1 MSVNSEEKKYWQWV
15 SSLMLDMAEDQKIYR
30 QARIKSSGALNQ
42 TIKRIGRENLP
53 DWMLEKY
60 MEQPPN
66 QGDGNERRNTSG
78 NQLHHIPC
86 DGVRPADR
94 YC

>member
-30 QARIKSSGALNQ
+30 QARIKTSGALNQ

-66 QGDGNERRNTSG
+66 QGDGNE
-78 NQLHHIPC
+78 
-86 DGVRPADR
+86 
-94 YC
+94 

>member
-1 MSVNSEEKKYWQWV
+1 VSVNSEEKKYWQWV
-15 SSLMLDMAEDQKIYR
+15 SSLMLDMAEDQRIYR

-66 QGDGNERRNTSG
+66 QGDGNE
-78 NQLHHIPC
+78 
-86 DGVRPADR
+86 
-94 YC
+94 

>member
-1 MSVNSEEKKYWQWV
+1 MSVNSEEKKKYQQWV
-15 SSLMLDMAEDQKIYR
+15 LSLMLDMAEDQRIYR

-60 MEQPPN
+60 MEQPPKS
-66 QGDGNERRNTSG
+66 RR
-78 NQLHHIPC
+78 
-86 DGVRPADR
+86 R
-94 YC
+94 

>member
-1 MSVNSEEKKYWQWV
+1 MSVNSEGKKYWQWV

-66 QGDGNERRNTSG
+66 QGDGNE
-78 NQLHHIPC
+78 
-86 DGVRPADR
+86 
-94 YC
+94 

>member
-1 MSVNSEEKKYWQWV
+1 
-15 SSLMLDMAEDQKIYR
+15 MLDMAEDQRIYR

-66 QGDGNERRNTSG
+66 QGDGNE
-78 NQLHHIPC
+78 
-86 DGVRPADR
+86 
-94 YC
+94 

>member
-1 MSVNSEEKKYWQWV
+1 MSVNSEEMKFWQGV
-15 SSLMLDMAEDQKIYR
+15 CADMVEDQKFYR
-30 QARIKSSGALNQ
+30 QAHIKLFETLNQ

-66 QGDGNERRNTSG
+66 QGDGNERKSASR
-78 NQLHHIPC
+78 HE
-86 DGVRPADR
+86 
-94 YC
+94 

>member
-15 SSLMLDMAEDQKIYR
+15 SSLMLDMAEDQRIYR

-66 QGDGNERRNTSG
+66 QGDGNE
-78 NQLHHIPC
+78 
-86 DGVRPADR
+86 
-94 YC
+94 

>member
-1 MSVNSEEKKYWQWV
+1 MNVNSEEKKYWQWV

-66 QGDGNERRNTSG
+66 QGDGNE
-78 NQLHHIPC
+78 
-86 DGVRPADR
+86 
-94 YC
+94 

>member
-15 SSLMLDMAEDQKIYR
+15 LSLMLDMAEDQRIYR

-42 TIKRIGRENLP
+42 TIKRIGGENLP

-66 QGDGNERRNTSG
+66 QGDGNE
-78 NQLHHIPC
+78 
-86 DGVRPADR
+86 
-94 YC
+94 

>member
-66 QGDGNERRNTSG
+66 QGDGNE
-78 NQLHHIPC
+78 
-86 DGVRPADR
+86 
-94 YC
+94 

>member
-15 SSLMLDMAEDQKIYR
+15 SSIMLDMAEDQRIYR

-66 QGDGNERRNTSG
+66 QGDGNE
-78 NQLHHIPC
+78 
-86 DGVRPADR
+86 
-94 YC
+94 

>member
-15 SSLMLDMAEDQKIYR
+15 SSLMLDMAEDQRIYR

-66 QGDGNERRNTSG
+66 QGNGNE
-78 NQLHHIPC
+78 
-86 DGVRPADR
+86 
-94 YC
+94 

>member
-15 SSLMLDMAEDQKIYR
+15 SSLMLDMAEDQRVYR

-66 QGDGNERRNTSG
+66 QGDGNE
-78 NQLHHIPC
+78 
-86 DGVRPADR
+86 
-94 YC
+94 

>member
-15 SSLMLDMAEDQKIYR
+15 SSLMLDMAEDQRIYR

-66 QGDGNERRNTSG
+66 QGDSNE
-78 NQLHHIPC
+78 
-86 DGVRPADR
+86 
-94 YC
+94 